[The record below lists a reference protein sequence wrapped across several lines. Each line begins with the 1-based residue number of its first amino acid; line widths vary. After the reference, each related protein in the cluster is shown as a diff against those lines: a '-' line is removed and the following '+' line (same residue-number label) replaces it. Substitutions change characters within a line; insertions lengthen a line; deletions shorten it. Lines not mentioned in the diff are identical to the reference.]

1 MLSLKDIRYL
11 GKQKK
16 ARDTQGL
23 FVAEGIKLFEEAP
36 PALIEQVVMT
46 RAFAEEHPDIRAR
59 IPKGAAVSDDLDEA
73 RFFGISDTKTP
84 QGILCVLRKPEWN
97 YSEILNHPAPLFVFT
112 EDLQD
117 PGNAGTILRTAEA
130 AGANAVFFTE
140 NTVDVLSPKVVRS
153 TMGSVFRVP
162 HFQVKDTDAFFNE
175 LRGKGIK
182 TYAAHLRGRANYTDV
197 SYLGG
202 SLFVIGNE
210 SRGITDETAAL
221 CDTLIRIPMMGRVE
235 SLNAA
240 MAAGVLIY
248 EAQRQRRL
256 RTESTL

>member
-1 MLSLKDIRYL
+1 
-11 GKQKK
+11 
-16 ARDTQGL
+16 
-23 FVAEGIKLFEEAP
+23 
-36 PALIEQVVMT
+36 MT
-46 RAFAEEHPDIRAR
+46 RAFAMEHPEIRSR
-59 IPKGAAVSDDLDEA
+59 IPSGTAVTDDLDEA
-73 RFFGISDTKTP
+73 RFFGISDTKTQ
-84 QGILCVLRKPEWN
+84 QGILCVLRKMDWDRTAFM
-97 YSEILNHPAPLFVFT
+97 NHPAPLFVFL

-162 HFQVKDTDAFFNE
+162 HFQVKDTEAFFNE

-182 TYAAHLRGRANYTDV
+182 TYAAHLRGRANYTDE

-202 SLFVIGNE
+202 STFVIGNE
-210 SRGITDETAAL
+210 SRGITDQTAAL
-221 CDTLIRIPMMGRVE
+221 CDSLIRIPMMGRVE

-240 MAAGVLIY
+240 MAAGILMY

-256 RTESTL
+256 RTE